1 MDSSAGEDLSSHH
14 VVTNE
19 KVVVDDIP
27 QPITDPPTDTGTVS
41 TVARQGQRTRGI
53 FGTDYREPKQPG
65 GTKLKRKQT
74 RRVKK
79 KLRNTI
85 NKISK
90 MTHKNKTKRRRKNRH
105 KTRKS

>member
-1 MDSSAGEDLSSHH
+1 MNAGAGEGIHSSNFGID
-14 VVTNE
+14 TDDE
-19 KVVVDDIP
+19 VVVDVIP
-27 QPITDPPTDTGTVS
+27 PPDTGTAS
-41 TVARQGQRTRGI
+41 TVARQGQGTGGI
-53 FGTDYREPKQPG
+53 FGTGYREQSG